1 MTKAEIERY
10 LEGVA
15 WRLKS
20 QAQFDYMLADLIGV
34 SVARILDKDVKFP
47 SVEEAYPLLFTEN
60 IQENKQKEEE
70 TRMISSANNFL
81 AFANRHNARM
91 KGAEKQNDN

>member
-34 SVARILDKDVKFP
+34 SVARILDKDVKLP
-47 SVEEAYPLLFTEN
+47 TVEEAYPALFAEV
-60 IQENKQKEEE
+60 IKEKKQTEEE
-70 TRMISSANNFL
+70 IRMINSANNFL
-81 AFANRHNARM
+81 AFANRHNARL
-91 KGAEKQNDN
+91 KGAEIEK